1 MKLRLIALAGVAAL
15 AISSPALAG
24 SETGW
29 YFTIGAGWDQLQDVK
44 ITSPSVP
51 GAEDEAPFNN
61 SAVVAGGVGYKLS
74 SIPIRIEGEI
84 GYDSHGINGDA
95 VNAALTDF
103 SGALP

>member
-44 ITSPSVP
+44 ITSPSLP
-51 GAEDEAPFNN
+51 GAEDEAPFKVKAKEP
-61 SAVVAGGVGYKLS
+61 SDEDMSTVCVSSYIKQFEVGDK
-74 SIPIRIEGEI
+74 I
-84 GYDSHGINGDA
+84 
-95 VNAALTDF
+95 
-103 SGALP
+103 